1 MSLRVQSFTIR
12 GGDAARKDE
21 EMVSSFLRTASVERI
36 ETAFAGDSW
45 HLLVLHRDMREKE
58 EAEQIASVI
67 TSALKVWR
75 AKISRQ
81 DNVNPGKI
89 LSDDMV
95 ARIAQYVP
103 TTPLE
108 LRVVAGSGDGA
119 SGPHDN
125 EIVQV
130 VRKTLDDLS

>member
-1 MSLRVQSFTIR
+1 MNLRVQSFTIR
-12 GGDAARKDE
+12 GGEAARQDE

-36 ETAFAGDSW
+36 ETAFSGDCW

-75 AKISRQ
+75 AKIARKEKVSPNR
-81 DNVNPGKI
+81 V
-89 LSDDMV
+89 LSDEMV
-95 ARIAQYVP
+95 GRIAQYVP

-108 LRVVAGSGDGA
+108 LRVVAGDGDGA
-119 SGPHDN
+119 AGPHDN
-125 EIVQV
+125 EIVHV
-130 VRKTLDDLS
+130 VRQTLDDLS